1 MRPPFLQQVCCVRS
15 QWCAMQ
21 VRVLDAFEDISGWTA
36 FVSGDATLNIS
47 GDVGPRGKALRLD
60 FDFCGGGGFVGVRKV
75 LPLDLT
81 ESYFFNFNI
90 RGNAPANTLEFKLA
104 DESNLNVWR
113 YRVENF
119 EFPALWEPCTIR
131 NSQIEF
137 AWGPLGGGP
146 AGHIHAI
153 ELVIAAG
160 RGGQGSV
167 CIDELRFHDV
177 TYRSE
182 PVARASSSMP
192 GCEPQNALDPATIT
206 SWRSSQSAEP
216 QWLLIDFQQMREFG
230 ALALHWEDGLRAR
243 RFDVELSND
252 GELWETAYATAQADT
267 DCSHVYLPATVARLV
282 RLRLYEST
290 EGQGFGLQRVEVEPF
305 EVSRTLN
312 HFFQSIARAAPLG
325 EYPKYFTGRQSYW
338 TLVGTGNGDGQAL
351 FNEEGL
357 VEVDGGSFS
366 IEPFLYMNNRL
377 FTWADAMLNQDLVK
391 RYLPLP
397 SSEWRL
403 DGLVMKVTA
412 FASAKPGRP
421 VLYICYQIQNTGRS
435 SLPVRL
441 FAAIRPFQ
449 VTPLWQKWRDFGG
462 VTPIR
467 ELSSGGGAVRVNG
480 SRAVVPLSPSFRFGA
495 AAFAQGPVTRYLQ
508 AGEVPE
514 RQAVQD
520 EFGYGSGALKFDLEL
535 AAGSAREVYLA
546 VPMGA
551 VEAEDP
557 FLETLKSE
565 HGPDSFARAIESW
578 EALPAALELYVPLH
592 VRRLSH
598 TVKAAAAHIRIN
610 RDGPAL
616 HPGPRRYCRSW
627 LRDGVIMGAAL
638 LRVGCCD
645 ALRDFIRWYA
655 RFQAGDGAL
664 PDCTD
669 WLETEW
675 LPEHDAYGQFIYG
688 VMEYYRFTG
697 DSAFVEELWPAVAL
711 TVDYMEKLRQQRLTG
726 EYEQPDKKACYG
738 LLPES
743 MSHEGYMAHP
753 VHAYWDDFWAMRG
766 YGDAAELAGIAG
778 RPEAAARL
786 RQACADMSGHVLA
799 SLDAT
804 MERHGID
811 YLPGSV
817 ELGDFDPTSS
827 SVAIALL
834 DQLELLPGAAVR
846 ATFRKYFDLFLK
858 RSGGRISWNNY
869 TAYEVRIIGA
879 LVRLGM
885 RSEAVELA
893 LYMLKDQRIPA
904 WCQWPEI
911 TWRDPAGPSF
921 LGDLPHTWISAEF
934 ILAASSLFAYER
946 AADQSLVLAA
956 GISPAWLTGGAVIG
970 IENLSTYYGRLSYS
984 LCLEDKATLC
994 LSLTGDI
1001 SMPPGGIIVKPP
1013 LPRPICRMEVNGSPV
1028 ADFEADSFAFSQCP
1042 AVVVVKF

>member
-1 MRPPFLQQVCCVRS
+1 
-15 QWCAMQ
+15 MQ
-21 VRVLDAFEDISGWTA
+21 VRVLDAFEDISGWTP
-36 FVSGDATLNIS
+36 FVSGEATLDIS
-47 GDVGPRGKALRLD
+47 GDEGPRGKALRLD
-60 FDFCGGGGFVGVRKV
+60 FDFKGGGGFVGVRKV
-75 LPLDLT
+75 LPLDMP
-81 ESYFFNFNI
+81 ESYFFSFNI
-90 RGNAPANTLEFKLA
+90 LGNAPVNILEFKLA
-104 DESNLNVWR
+104 DESNRNVWR
-113 YRVENF
+113 YRIEDL
-119 EFPALWEPCTIR
+119 EFPSLWEPLTIR

-146 AGHIHAI
+146 ARHIHAI
-153 ELVIAAG
+153 EVVIAAG
-160 RGGQGSV
+160 QGGQGSL
-167 CIDELRFHDV
+167 CLDELRFHDV

-182 PVARASSSMP
+182 PVAQASSSLS
-192 GCEPQNALDPATIT
+192 GCEPENVLDPATIT
-206 SWRSSQSAEP
+206 SWRSSKSAGP

-243 RFDVELSND
+243 RFEVELSND

-267 DCSHVYLPATVARLV
+267 DCSQVYLPGTVARLV

-290 EGQGFGLQRVEVEPF
+290 GGRGFGITRIEVQPF

-312 HFFQSIARAAPLG
+312 HFFQSIARAAPIG
-325 EYPKYFTGRQSYW
+325 QYPKYFMGRQSYW

-351 FNEEGL
+351 FNEEGM
-357 VEVDGGSFS
+357 VEADGGSFS
-366 IEPFLYMNNRL
+366 IEPFLYVNGRL
-377 FTWADAMLNQDLVK
+377 FTWADAMVNQDLVQ
-391 RYLPLP
+391 RYLPMP

-403 DGLVMKVTA
+403 DGLVMKITA

-421 VLYICYQIQNTGRS
+421 VVYISYQIENTGRNS
-435 SLPVRL
+435 ASVRL
-441 FAAIRPFQ
+441 FTAIQPFQ

-462 VTPIR
+462 VTPVR
-467 ELSSGGGAVRVNG
+467 ELSLQDGAVRVNG
-480 SRAVVPLSPSFRFGA
+480 SRVIVPLSPSFAFGA

-508 AGEVPE
+508 SGELPEGEVLH
-514 RQAVQD
+514 D

-535 AAGSAREVYLA
+535 APGSAQEVYLA
-546 VPMGA
+546 IPLGPA
-551 VEAEDP
+551 EAEDP
-557 FLETLKSE
+557 FIETLKSAN
-565 HGPDSFARAIESW
+565 GPACFARALASW
-578 EALPAALELYVPLH
+578 EDVPSALDLYMPLH
-592 VRRLSH
+592 LRRLSH
-598 TVKAAAAHIRIN
+598 TVKAAAAHVRIN

-638 LRVGCCD
+638 LRTGCSD

-655 RFQAGDGAL
+655 RFQADDGAL

-688 VMEYYRFTG
+688 VMEYYRFTA
-697 DSAFVEELWPAVAL
+697 DRSFVHELWPAVAR
-711 TVDYMEKLRQQRLTG
+711 TIDYMEKLRQQRLTD
-726 EYEQPDKKACYG
+726 EYAQPDRKAYHG

-753 VHAYWDDFWAMRG
+753 VHAYWDDFWAIRG

-778 RPEAAARL
+778 RHDEAVRL
-786 RQACADMSGHVLA
+786 RQVCNEMSGHVQA
-799 SLDAT
+799 SLDAA
-804 MERHGID
+804 MAKHAID

-827 SVAIALL
+827 SIAIALL
-834 DQLELLPGAAVR
+834 DQLELLPADAAR
-846 ATFRKYFDLFLK
+846 ATFRKYFDLFVK
-858 RSGGRISWNNY
+858 RSGGKTSWNNY

-934 ILAASSLFAYER
+934 ILAACSLFAYER

-956 GISPAWLTGGAVIG
+956 GISPTWLNGGSVIG
-970 IENLSTYYGRLSYS
+970 IENLCTYYGMLSYS
-984 LCLEDKATLC
+984 LCLEDKSTLC

-1001 SMPPGGIIVKPP
+1001 SMPPGGIMVKPP
-1013 LPRPICRMEVNGSPV
+1013 LPQPIRRVEVNDTPV
-1028 ADFEADSFAFSQCP
+1028 AFEPDSFTFSQCP
-1042 AVVVVKF
+1042 AVVRISFEDS